1 MSRRNKERA
10 VVARAQAHTRARARG
25 VRRRVAIGGLV
36 AALASG
42 GFWLASAAPAPAGE
56 ITVYKSPSCG
66 CCKEWVA
73 HARRAGFRVT
83 EENVAS
89 VAPIKAQHGVPDRL
103 ASCHTSVV
111 GGYVFEGHVPLDL
124 VERLLDERPAV
135 VGLAVPGMPAGS
147 PGMEGAGKELYD
159 VLTFTSDGGT
169 ALYARR

>member
-1 MSRRNKERA
+1 MSRRNRERA
-10 VVARAQAHTRARARG
+10 AVEQARARARG
-25 VRRRVAIGGLV
+25 VRRRVVTGGLV

-42 GFWLASAAPAPAGE
+42 GLWLAAAAPAPAGE
-56 ITVYKSPSCG
+56 ITVYRSPTCV

-111 GGYVFEGHVPLDL
+111 GGYVVEGHVPLDL
-124 VERLLDERPAV
+124 VERLLDEQPSVA
-135 VGLAVPGMPAGS
+135 GLAVPGMPAGS

-159 VLTFTSDGGT
+159 VLTFTSNGET